1 MELIHKIQVAAS
13 ALYFILFYI
22 FFNNMNECTFIEK
35 VFFACSLSLF
45 SFVLVAFAIGFL
57 LILSFYQYY
66 DYEDF
71 IIPRRRM
78 RRR

>member
-13 ALYFILFYI
+13 TLYFILFYI
-22 FFNNMNECTFIEK
+22 FFNNINEGTFIEK
-35 VFFACSLSLF
+35 VLFASSLSFF
-45 SFVLVAFAIGFL
+45 SIVIVAFGIGFG
-57 LILSFYQYY
+57 LILSFYKYY

-71 IIPRRRM
+71 MMPRRRM